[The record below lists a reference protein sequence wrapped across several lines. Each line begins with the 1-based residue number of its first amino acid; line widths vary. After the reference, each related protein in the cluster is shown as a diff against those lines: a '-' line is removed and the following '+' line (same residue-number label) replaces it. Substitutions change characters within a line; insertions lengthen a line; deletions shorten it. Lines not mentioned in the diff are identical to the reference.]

1 MIVRSFKD
9 IEGTDRHVKAASGTW
24 ESKRIV
30 LAKEK
35 VGFSLHETILYAGT
49 ETSMWYANHI
59 EAVVCVEGEAELT
72 DNETGQ
78 KYTITPGT
86 MYLLDG
92 HERHTMRIKKDFRCI
107 CVFNPPVTGRED
119 HDENGVYLLLTE
131 PEPRRCDITL
141 TTTVTDLYPSRGAT
155 EVSVPRQDPV
165 VWGTPDAPGPISVAG
180 LQAYERDGFLPVEQL
195 IPDDEVAV
203 YRQEL
208 EQLVTDPAIRADERS
223 VIEPKSKE
231 IRSVFEVHRISEVF
245 AKLVRDERVVG
256 RARQILGSD
265 VYVHQSRINV
275 KPGFGASGFY
285 WHSDFETW
293 HAEDGLPNMRT
304 VSVSIALTENYDTNG
319 GLMIMPGS
327 HRMFL
332 GCAGATP
339 KDNYK
344 QSLQMQDAGTPSD
357 EALTA
362 MASEYGI
369 KLFTGKAGSAT
380 WFDCNCM
387 HGSGDNITP
396 FPRSNVFIVFN
407 SVENAAVKPFAAPVP
422 RPTFIG
428 ARDFTP
434 VR

>member
-1 MIVRSFKD
+1 M
-9 IEGTDRHVKAASGTW
+9 TTA
-24 ESKRIV
+24 
-30 LAKEK
+30 
-35 VGFSLHETILYAGT
+35 
-49 ETSMWYANHI
+49 
-59 EAVVCVEGEAELT
+59 
-72 DNETGQ
+72 
-78 KYTITPGT
+78 P
-86 MYLLDG
+86 
-92 HERHTMRIKKDFRCI
+92 ERTA
-107 CVFNPPVTGRED
+107 
-119 HDENGVYLLLTE
+119 
-131 PEPRRCDITL
+131 
-141 TTTVTDLYPSRGAT
+141 DLYPTRGAT
-155 EVSVPRQDPV
+155 EVATPRLDPV
-165 VWGTPDAPGPISVAG
+165 IWSEPGAPGPIQPSELRG
-180 LQAYERDGFLPVEQL
+180 LDRDGFLTVDQL
-195 IPDDEVAV
+195 ITPDEVV
-203 YRQEL
+203 KYRAEL
-208 EQLVTDPAIRADERS
+208 DRLIIDPEVRADERS
-223 VIEPKSKE
+223 IIESTTQDV
-231 IRSVFEVHRISEVF
+231 RSVFEVHRISELF
-245 AKLVRDERVVG
+245 AELVRDPRVVG

-327 HRMFL
+327 HRTFL

-344 QSLQMQDAGTPSD
+344 KSLQMQDAGTPSD
-357 EALTA
+357 EALTDF
-362 MASEYGI
+362 ASRHGI
-369 KLFTGKAGSAT
+369 KLFTGAAGSAT

-407 SVENAAVKPFAAPVP
+407 SVENEAVEPFAAPIR
-422 RPTFIG
+422 RPEFIG

>member
-1 MIVRSFKD
+1 M
-9 IEGTDRHVKAASGTW
+9 
-24 ESKRIV
+24 
-30 LAKEK
+30 
-35 VGFSLHETILYAGT
+35 
-49 ETSMWYANHI
+49 
-59 EAVVCVEGEAELT
+59 
-72 DNETGQ
+72 
-78 KYTITPGT
+78 
-86 MYLLDG
+86 
-92 HERHTMRIKKDFRCI
+92 
-107 CVFNPPVTGRED
+107 
-119 HDENGVYLLLTE
+119 
-131 PEPRRCDITL
+131 
-141 TTTVTDLYPSRGAT
+141 TTTTTNVTDLYPTRGAT
-155 EVSVPRQDPV
+155 EVATPRQDPV
-165 VWGTPDAPGPISVAG
+165 VWGSPDTPGPVSQG
-180 LQAYERDGFLPVEQL
+180 DLQSLDRDGFLAIDQL
-195 IPDDEVAV
+195 IGPDEVEV
-203 YRQEL
+203 YQREL
-208 EQLVTDPAIRADERS
+208 ERLTTDPAIREDERS
-223 VIEPKSKE
+223 IVEPQSKE

-293 HAEDGLPNMRT
+293 HAEDGLANMRT
-304 VSVSIALTENYDTNG
+304 ISVSIALTENYDTNG

-327 HRMFL
+327 HKTFL

-344 QSLQMQDAGTPSD
+344 KSLQMQDAGIPSD
-357 EALTA
+357 EALTKL
-362 MASEYGI
+362 ASEYGV

-407 SVENAAVKPFAAPVP
+407 SVENTAVEPFSAPIR
-422 RPTFIG
+422 RPEFIG